1 MDAVTAR
8 TDPRSSHYTTA
19 EAAERRLRRSPYIE
33 LRLISCEV
41 CDGVLT
47 LRGRVPTYYLKQVA
61 QYMVD
66 GLPGVQK
73 IDNDLE
79 VVASCHIQGA
89 GREAPDSSP
98 PARPRPR

>member
-1 MDAVTAR
+1 MDAATAR
-8 TDPRSSHYTTA
+8 TDLHSSHHATA
-19 EAAERRLRRSPYIE
+19 EVAERKLRRSPYIE

-41 CDGVLT
+41 CEGVLT

-79 VVASCHIQGA
+79 VVASYDIQRA
-89 GREAPDSSP
+89 GRDAPGSSP